1 MVWFT
6 LTQSIEYWFLALGEL
21 SPFHF
26 FVAFISVFYSAQATA
41 LFFQFLHQPHQGQE
55 RGQLPVL
62 ASPSAV
68 HGAGD
73 GGEQGQRAE
82 RQRAVVDG
90 RRALLLSLRPEVSV
104 PRSVNL
110 ETKKGQFSAA
120 FYDPSSGSIRI
131 DDRTQ
136 SSLNPRLYR
145 RAVSLVRQEPT
156 LFAGSIR
163 ENIALDVDSESSD
176 TPVSDADI
184 EAALR
189 AANAWEFVVSLPD
202 GVHTVAGANGG
213 SQLSGGQRQRV
224 VIVRDSRVLLL
235 DEAMSAL
242 DTASE
247 RVVQAALAEA
257 ARRGDRITVAV
268 VHRLSTMKDA
278 DVICMFYAGPFV
290 EQGTHAGLF
299 AQGGMY
305 RDMCEAQNL
314 D

>member
-6 LTQSIEYWFLALGEL
+6 LMQSIEYWFLALGEL
-21 SPFHF
+21 SPFNF

-41 LFFQFLHQPHQGQE
+41 LFFQFSTSLTKGRNAANYLFWLHDLQST
-55 RGQLPVL
+55 V
-62 ASPSAV
+62 
-68 HGAGD
+68 
-73 GGEQGQRAE
+73 
-82 RQRAVVDG
+82 RAVVDG
-90 RRALLLSLRPEVSV
+90 RRTLLLSLRPEMSV

-163 ENIALDVDSESSD
+163 ENIALDVDSEPSD

-202 GVHTVAGANGG
+202 GVHT
-213 SQLSGGQRQRV
+213 LSGGQRQRV

-257 ARRGDRITVAV
+257 ARRGDRTTVAV

-278 DVICMFYAGPFV
+278 DVIWY
-290 EQGTHAGLF
+290 HAELF

-305 RDMCEAQNL
+305 HNMCEAQNL